1 MDMELNPWVIKFL
14 KANKD
19 LMFEALHEAAK
30 QTETNFDDM
39 AVDLLEGPVKEWIE
53 GLEVEDEELI

>member
-1 MDMELNPWVIKFL
+1 MDLEINPWVVKFL

-19 LMFEALHEAAK
+19 LMFEALHEAARL
-30 QTETNFDDM
+30 TETEFDDM

-53 GLEVEDEELI
+53 GLEVEEEDLV

>member
-19 LMFEALHEAAK
+19 LMFEALYEVAK
-30 QTETNFDDM
+30 QTDSKFDDL
-39 AVDLLEGPVKEWIE
+39 AVDLLEKPVKEWIE
-53 GLEVEDEELI
+53 GLDEEDLI

>member
-1 MDMELNPWVIKFL
+1 MDLELNPWVIKFL

-39 AVDLLEGPVKEWIE
+39 AVNLLEDPVKEWIE
-53 GLEVEDEELI
+53 GLDVEEDDLI